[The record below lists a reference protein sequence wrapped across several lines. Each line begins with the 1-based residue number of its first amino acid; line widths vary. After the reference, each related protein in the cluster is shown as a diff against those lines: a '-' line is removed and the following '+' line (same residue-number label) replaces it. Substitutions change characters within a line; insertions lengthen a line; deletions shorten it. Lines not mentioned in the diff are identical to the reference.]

1 MQERTTKTIFA
12 LKVTKKEQFQDPNE
26 LRRFISELKIQ
37 LFCDHPNIV
46 KSYGTFCDQGHVYI
60 LQEYSGKESLYSLL
74 QKKRHC
80 LQVEEVSELIG
91 QLCQAVEY
99 LHSYDIIHRDL
110 KPENILI
117 GPGNVVKL
125 TDFGWSVHNPQK
137 KLRNTF
143 CGTPF
148 YFSPE
153 LLSAQSYDES
163 VDIWTI
169 GVMTY
174 EMLTGEN
181 PFGIKRFEDLK
192 RIVIMV

>member
-12 LKVTKKEQFQDPNE
+12 LKVTKKEQLQDPNE

-46 KSYGTFCDQGHVYI
+46 KSYGTFCDQDHVYI
-60 LQEYSGKESLYSLL
+60 LQEYSGKESLYSLI

-110 KPENILI
+110 KTANILFSQSGKAKI
-117 GPGNVVKL
+117 A
-125 TDFGWSVHNPQK
+125 DFGFATH
-137 KLRNTF
+137 
-143 CGTPF
+143 G
-148 YFSPE
+148 
-153 LLSAQSYDES
+153 LS
-163 VDIWTI
+163 
-169 GVMTY
+169 
-174 EMLTGEN
+174 
-181 PFGIKRFEDLK
+181 
-192 RIVIMV
+192 